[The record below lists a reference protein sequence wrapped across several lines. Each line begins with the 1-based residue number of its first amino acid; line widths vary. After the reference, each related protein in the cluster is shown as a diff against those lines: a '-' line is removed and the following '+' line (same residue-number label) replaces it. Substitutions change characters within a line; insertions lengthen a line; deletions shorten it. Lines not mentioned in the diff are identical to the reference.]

1 MACALTIR
9 GARPEA
15 TRRSTCTPVSR
26 ASGGASRSVRDDT
39 LPDFVSACA
48 YAGRMLAQDA
58 AWNEALAGWFFGERF
73 AGRPVFLCVDEE
85 TLEVLG
91 RESGIVA
98 SGAVESLSRAVR
110 SRVRSGSPL
119 DSWVRDAT
127 AWRQS
132 GFAGPPPFVAILAV
146 TVLAATMLGNP
157 DDHSYYGRLNELL
170 GLSGYG
176 MPRDFDSDI
185 HQLWSCL
192 NEWLERVHRGGFGV
206 ATATNSLSSFPNM
219 GWALSQTVL
228 RPSDRAKLP
237 FLFSA
242 LGVYAGQQVD
252 GQSLLAGL
260 RRSAMGGHG
269 MSKRLADVLDQPA
282 LTDRLAT
289 TLASELA
296 RWDGTLRDESGRR
309 AAELLLTFHQRSRA
323 FGVAIK
329 TPPDLVHLGLTVCGS
344 APVQLGEPG
353 ELQLLPLP
361 VTASL
366 LDGASMSAVLT
377 GLSAEDHSSG
387 DDHRRIRL
395 VMPRRD
401 LHLLVPN
408 DGLARWVDVRVAE
421 VHRRH
426 LVVVR
431 AGLARAAVDVMSS
444 LSQTPPRRTPIP
456 CPSGWLCYQFE
467 PDRVRAIDGPLSVLS
482 PRGTQVATL
491 EGGLPIS
498 ARARVFLSAGPPDL
512 LLDLEAPDFMAAVD
526 GQIVTEIVP
535 FGRLRLADRGL
546 AAGKHQIAVGG
557 THLTVRLVDEH
568 AVGPAS
574 CSLAIALRAEN
585 SPAGKPWIVPAWTG
599 AQDSPAD
606 DNRPRDVLL
615 RGAYIELT
623 QQTRLQHEL
632 DPARPSEARIG
643 GRHYALGDQR
653 VAVPVFPLAPAWLLE
668 LRPQPNPHMAD
679 LSSCA
684 SGLPFTPAWFLR
696 IARDQA
702 TVVRGG
708 ARKLDH
714 QFPDDEATGMSN
726 EWDQILSWLPRA
738 TATPE
743 QSAAWTAWLDEV
755 LAPAQPGKGDAL

>member
-1 MACALTIR
+1 
-9 GARPEA
+9 
-15 TRRSTCTPVSR
+15 
-26 ASGGASRSVRDDT
+26 
-39 LPDFVSACA
+39 
-48 YAGRMLAQDA
+48 MLAQDA
-58 AWNEALAGWFFGERF
+58 AWNKALAGWFFGQHL

-85 TLEVLG
+85 TLEVVG

-127 AWRQS
+127 TWRQS
-132 GFAGPPPFVAILAV
+132 GFVGPPPFVAVLAV

-157 DDHSYYGRLNELL
+157 NDHSYYRKLNDLL
-170 GLSGYG
+170 GLSGYR

-185 HQLWSCL
+185 QQLWSCL
-192 NEWLERVHRGGFGV
+192 NEWLDHFHHGVFGV
-206 ATATNSLSSFPNM
+206 ATATNNFSSFPNM

-237 FLFSA
+237 FLFAA
-242 LGVYAGQQVD
+242 LGVYPGQQVD
-252 GQSLLAGL
+252 GQLLLAGL

-269 MSKRLADVLDQPA
+269 MSKRLADVLDHPA

-323 FGVAIK
+323 FGVAIR
-329 TPPDLVHLGLTVCGS
+329 TSADLAHLGLTVCGS
-344 APVQLGEPG
+344 APVQLGEPD

-361 VTASL
+361 VTTSL
-366 LDGASMSAVLT
+366 LDGTSVSAGLT

-387 DDHRRIRL
+387 DDPRWIRL

-401 LHLLVPN
+401 IHLLAPN
-408 DGLARWVDVRVAE
+408 DGLARWVEVRAAE

-431 AGLARAAVDVMSS
+431 AGLARAAVDVMKS
-444 LSQTPPRRTPIP
+444 LSQTEPRRTPIP

-467 PDRVRAIDGPLSVLS
+467 PDRVRAIDGPLSALS
-482 PRGTQVATL
+482 PRGTQVSTL

-498 ARARVFLSAGPPDL
+498 ARARVFLSAGPPDV
-512 LLDLEAPDFMAAVD
+512 LLDLEALDSMSAVD
-526 GQIVTEIVP
+526 GQVVTDIGP
-535 FGRLRLADRGL
+535 LGRLRLADREL
-546 AAGKHQIAVGG
+546 TAGTHQIDVGG

-568 AVGPAS
+568 ATGPAS
-574 CSLAIALRAEN
+574 CSLAIALRADI
-585 SPAGKPWIVPAWTG
+585 SPAGRPWMIPAWTG

-615 RGAYIELT
+615 RGACIELT
-623 QQTRLQHEL
+623 EQAGPHHEL
-632 DPARPSEARIG
+632 DFAQPAEARIG

-653 VAVPVFPLAPAWLLE
+653 VAVPVFPSAPSWLLG

-684 SGLPFTPAWFLR
+684 VGLPFTPAWFLR

-708 ARKLDH
+708 ARQPDH
-714 QFPDDEATGMSN
+714 QSPSGGATETSN

-738 TATPE
+738 MARPE
-743 QSAAWTAWLDEV
+743 QSAAWTAWLNEV
-755 LAPAQPGKGDAL
+755 LAPAQPGEADAL